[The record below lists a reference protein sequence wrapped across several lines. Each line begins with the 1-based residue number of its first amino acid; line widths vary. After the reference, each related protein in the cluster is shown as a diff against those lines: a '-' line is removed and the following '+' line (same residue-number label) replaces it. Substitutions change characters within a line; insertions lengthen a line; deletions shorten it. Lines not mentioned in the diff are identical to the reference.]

1 MADIENFKKEY
12 ELLLQQLSD
21 PELISNWEKFEELNK
36 RRNFLEKIVE
46 KDKEIKELESKI
58 EENKDILKAKE
69 DPELISLAES
79 ETSQLKEK
87 QEVSEKELEDLLKGG
102 ETKEAQS
109 AIVEIRAGAG
119 GQEAALFAGDLFRMY
134 SRYAQ
139 DQGWQ
144 QKTLDSHATEI
155 GGFKEIIFELKPAR
169 NASPARSDAG
179 GPARNASHSD
189 AGGNGDVF
197 SKLKYEGGV
206 HRVQRIPSTEKNGR
220 VHTSTA
226 SVAIL
231 AKPKNAKLK
240 IRTDDLKI
248 DTFRSSGPG
257 GQNVNRRE
265 TAIRIT
271 HLPTGIVVTS
281 QTVRNQLQNK
291 ENAMAI
297 LEARILEKKAEA
309 EAEKRGDKRKTQIGR
324 AKRAEKIRTYNFPQ
338 DRVTDHRIKKNWHD
352 IEGIMQ
358 GKLDPIIETLE
369 KSEV

>member
-1 MADIENFKKEY
+1 MTDIENFKKEY

-36 RRNFLEKIVE
+36 RRNFLEKIIE
-46 KDKEIKELESKI
+46 KEKEIKELENKI

-79 ETSQLKEK
+79 ETNQLKEK
-87 QEVSEKELEDLLKGG
+87 QEVLKKELEDLLKGG
-102 ETKEAQS
+102 ETREAQS
-109 AIVEIRAGAG
+109 AIIEIRAGTG

-155 GGFKEIIFELKPAR
+155 GGFKEIIFELK
-169 NASPARSDAG
+169 
-179 GPARNASHSD
+179 
-189 AGGNGDVF
+189 NGDIF
-197 SKLKYEGGV
+197 SRLKYEGGV

-226 SVAIL
+226 SVAVL
-231 AKPKNAKLK
+231 AKPKNTKLK

-248 DTFRSSGPG
+248 DTYRSSGPG

-281 QTVRNQLQNK
+281 QTERSQLQNK
-291 ENAMAI
+291 ENALAI

-309 EAEKRGDKRKTQIGR
+309 EAEKLGDKRKTQIGK

-352 IEGIMQ
+352 IEEIME
-358 GKLDPIIETLE
+358 GKLDPVLDLLIKTLE
-369 KSEV
+369 KNEA